1 MFIERVVNPLNLIYK
16 MLDLFGFVTSK
27 PTEKF
32 VQIVQLFVTGTELI
46 IHLELTNNFFTVRPL
61 NLT

>member
-1 MFIERVVNPLNLIYK
+1 MFIERVVNPLNFIYK
-16 MLDLFGFVTSK
+16 MLDLFGFSK
-27 PTEKF
+27 PTETQF